1 MSSLS
6 FSLIMFISP
15 IFFAAGSDFVADDT
29 CVFVP
34 LYTRVV
40 HLVQLLLLLA
50 YRVVA
55 CGKGNG
61 NYAT

>member
-1 MSSLS
+1 
-6 FSLIMFISP
+6 MFISP
-15 IFFAAGSDFVADDT
+15 MFFAAGSDFVADDA

-34 LYTRVV
+34 LSTRVV
-40 HLVQLLLLLA
+40 HLVQLILLLA

-61 NYAT
+61 NYAS